1 MVHMLLHTSCPAWV
15 QVPNASPTAG
25 SASTDLQT
33 CPLFLYS
40 NNKKRQFIVPPVPLQ
55 VPNASPTA
63 GSASTDL
70 YGMAVLDA
78 CGQINERLKPYR

>member
-1 MVHMLLHTSCPAWV
+1 MFCCCIECV
-15 QVPNASPTAG
+15 
-25 SASTDLQT
+25 
-33 CPLFLYS
+33 
-40 NNKKRQFIVPPVPLQ
+40 Q

-78 CGQINERLKPYR
+78 CRQINERLKPYRSAVLTQHATQAAVLQVIQCTQVI

>member
-1 MVHMLLHTSCPAWV
+1 MPALRRARVRWRV
-15 QVPNASPTAG
+15 SM
-25 SASTDLQT
+25 
-33 CPLFLYS
+33 
-40 NNKKRQFIVPPVPLQ
+40 Q

-78 CGQINERLKPYR
+78 CRQINERLKPYRCANVKF